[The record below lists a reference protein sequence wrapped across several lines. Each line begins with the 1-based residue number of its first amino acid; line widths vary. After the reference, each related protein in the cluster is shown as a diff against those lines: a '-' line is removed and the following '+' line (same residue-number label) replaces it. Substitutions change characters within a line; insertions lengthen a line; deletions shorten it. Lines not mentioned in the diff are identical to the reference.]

1 MTRVFGSRRQPG
13 AFFFL
18 KLKTQNKQR
27 AAESAMET
35 APAVEIDKGRLRQLL
50 LDDFHKLFGKAFAK
64 TAPAF
69 HRYHSA
75 DGDPLR

>member
-18 KLKTQNKQR
+18 QPKAQNKQR
-27 AAESAMET
+27 AAESAVET
-35 APAVEIDKGRLRQLL
+35 AQLWKSIKVAFGNFFLMISTSCLEKPSQKPLRL
-50 LDDFHKLFGKAFAK
+50 
-64 TAPAF
+64 F

-75 DGDPLR
+75 DGDPLP